1 MDPARGERPLNV
13 DPAAQLRLLEVQ
25 ALDLRLD
32 QIAHRRRTLPEV
44 AELERLA
51 AEHTR
56 LRDLEVGA
64 HTEATDLE
72 RDRSRAEADVA
83 QVRAR
88 KARDQQRL
96 DAGQVS
102 SPRELEQ
109 LQSEIA
115 SLERR
120 QGDLEDVELEIMER
134 LEGAQQRHASHSAE
148 RELVAEKAAQVQ
160 RARDAAYA
168 ELDLEA
174 DGHRRERVAVV
185 GDVPQE
191 LLALYD
197 KLRRQHGGIG
207 AAALRRRRCEGCH
220 LELDPA
226 DLNRIRSAA
235 PDAVLRCEECRRI
248 LVRTDESGL

>member
-1 MDPARGERPLNV
+1 VDRARGERPLNV

-32 QIAHRRRTLPEV
+32 QIAHRRRSLPEV

-56 LRDLEVGA
+56 LRDLEVEA
-64 HTEATDLE
+64 HTDATDLE

-88 KARDQQRL
+88 KARDRQRL

-120 QGDLEDVELEIMER
+120 QGDLEDVELDIMER
-134 LEGAQQRHASHSAE
+134 LEEAQQRHASHAAE
-148 RELVAEKAAQVQ
+148 REQVAEKAAEVQ
-160 RARDAAYA
+160 QARDAAFA

-174 DGHRRERVAVV
+174 DGLRRRRAAVV
-185 GDVPQE
+185 GDVPE
-191 LLALYD
+191 ALLALYD
-197 KLRRQHGGIG
+197 KLRVQHDGIG
-207 AAALRRRRCEGCH
+207 AAALRGRRCEGCH

-226 DLNRIRSAA
+226 DLNRMRAA
-235 PDAVLRCEECRRI
+235 SPDTVLRCEECRRI
-248 LVRTDESGL
+248 LVRTDESGP

>member
-1 MDPARGERPLNV
+1 MDRARGERPLNV

-32 QIAHRRRTLPEV
+32 QLAHRRRTLPEV
-44 AELERLA
+44 AELEHLA

-56 LRDLEVGA
+56 LRDLEVSA
-64 HTEATDLE
+64 STEVADLE
-72 RDRSRAEADVA
+72 RDRSRAEGDVA

-109 LQSEIA
+109 LQHEIA

-134 LEGAQQRHASHSAE
+134 LEDAQQRQASHAAE
-148 RELVAEKAAQVQ
+148 REEVAAKAAEVQ
-160 RARDAAYA
+160 RARDAALA
-168 ELDLEA
+168 ELDKDA
-174 DGHRRERVAVV
+174 DYLHQQRDALV
-185 GDVPQE
+185 GDVPGE

-197 KLRRQHGGIG
+197 KLRGQYGGIG

-220 LELDPA
+220 LDLDPA
-226 DLNRIRSAA
+226 DLSRMRTAA
-235 PDAVLRCEECRRI
+235 PDAVLRCGECRRI

>member
-1 MDPARGERPLNV
+1 MDPARGERPLNA

-32 QIAHRRRTLPEV
+32 QIVHRLRTLPEV

-56 LRDLEVGA
+56 LRDLEVSA
-64 HTEATDLE
+64 STEVADLE
-72 RDRSRAEADVA
+72 RDRGRAESDVA

-109 LQSEIA
+109 LQHEIA

-134 LEGAQQRHASHSAE
+134 LEEAQQRQAGLAAQ
-148 RELVAEKAAQVQ
+148 RDDVATKAADVQ
-160 RARDAAYA
+160 RARDAAFA
-168 ELDLEA
+168 ELDKDAEYVRQQR
-174 DGHRRERVAVV
+174 GTVV
-185 GDVPQE
+185 GDVPDD
-191 LLALYD
+191 LLALYA
-197 KLRRQHGGIG
+197 KLREQHGGIG
-207 AAALRRRRCEGCH
+207 AAALKQRRCEGCH
-220 LELDPA
+220 LQLDPA
-226 DLNRIRSAA
+226 DVNRIRAAA
-235 PDAVLRCEECRRI
+235 PDAVVRCGECRRI